1 MLKFKKTLFFILS
14 FISGFILLTIY
25 YYAESIFRHTEE
37 CTADWIIFNGQ
48 EQANL
53 TLDFMYSE
61 NNKTGTVALSGTL
74 LQKNKQTTTIR
85 RDINYIWNENYD
97 TTHFHSKNIDKLAII
112 DNTEDQQLSEIL
124 PDFYV
129 YPDKNLSYNILTQ
142 GKHGFMFTV
151 GNRAILYCSK

>member
-1 MLKFKKTLFFILS
+1 MLKLKKILFFILS

-74 LQKNKQTTTIR
+74 LQKI
-85 RDINYIWNENYD
+85 
-97 TTHFHSKNIDKLAII
+97 SK
-112 DNTEDQQLSEIL
+112 QQLSDEIL
-124 PDFYV
+124 TISGVKITTP
-129 YPDKNLSYNILTQ
+129 LTFIQ
-142 GKHGFMFTV
+142 K
-151 GNRAILYCSK
+151 I